1 MYICFGVTL
10 AIRLVSIKFNWHLDT
25 VNTAAEAGS
34 EKAMEGK
41 ENVREKN
48 EE

>member
-1 MYICFGVTL
+1 MFRCDAGNKTCID
-10 AIRLVSIKFNWHLDT
+10 KFNWHLDT

-41 ENVREKN
+41 ENVREKMKN
-48 EE
+48 KT